1 VSDIDLSYKK
11 SQMQV
16 SVYQKPAENVDEA
29 FCVAFHKSLNE
40 NPEKILE
47 QLKGGENSPLN
58 KGMKAFTEAQKADM
72 ERVAKQQK
80 EASGRK
86 DDL

>member
-1 VSDIDLSYKK
+1 MSDIDLSYKK

-29 FCVAFHKSLNE
+29 FCAAFHKSLNE